1 MRPAC
6 FAPLWRSPS
15 APPMPGHIPTP
26 TTGPHHGRPGRPHR
40 VHARRAVES
49 GRTISAARLAA
60 LTILTLLVACAQ
72 PAVAPRAPEPAAAA
86 STTPS
91 SDAHVAAAPT
101 QTAALVPI
109 KFVISTLAASIAPVV
124 IAKEAGFTARQ
135 GLDVD
140 LVIARS
146 GSEAMAALLS
156 QDAALGSIGGNAII
170 NASASGAEL
179 VAVAVQQVRFTYQVM
194 SDPTLQTFADL
205 RGKRLGVADVGGSSD
220 LATQYAL
227 DKFGLRRGEDVA
239 VVALGSQNERLGG
252 LQAGAVAAAM
262 LQAPF
267 TAAARKAGYK
277 VLINYADEEYEAPIT
292 TIVTHRAYLRDHPDV
307 VQRYVTALVDATHY
321 FKTDRQ
327 GTLDII
333 GRFLGQD
340 DPETLEDIYRESA
353 GPIMLEVPTPRAATF
368 ANAIKDIAAHNEN
381 AARINPNDLV
391 DDRFVRQLVDSGYV
405 DRLYGR

>member
-1 MRPAC
+1 VSPL
-6 FAPLWRSPS
+6 APTRVSPPR
-15 APPMPGHIPTP
+15 AR
-26 TTGPHHGRPGRPHR
+26 GPF
-40 VHARRAVES
+40 
-49 GRTISAARLAA
+49 ARLIAPAA
-60 LTILTLLVACAQ
+60 GALLLALLVACAQ
-72 PAVAPRAPEPAAAA
+72 PAAAPRPPEPAVAPNAARGA
-86 STTPS
+86 GPS
-91 SDAHVAAAPT
+91 GPAVATVPT
-101 QTAALVPI
+101 QPAALQPL

-124 IAKEAGFTARQ
+124 VAKEAGFTARQ

-140 LVIARS
+140 IVIARS

-156 QDAALGSIGGNAII
+156 QDAPLGSIGGNAII

-194 SDPTLQTFADL
+194 SDPSLQTFADL

-239 VVALGSQNERLGG
+239 VVALGSQNERVGG

-267 TAAARKAGYK
+267 TATARKAGYR
-277 VLINYADEEYEAPIT
+277 VLFNYADEDYEAPIT
-292 TIVTHRAYLRDHPDV
+292 TVVTSRAYLNDHADV
-307 VQRYVTALVDATHY
+307 VRRYVTALIDATHY
-321 FKTDRQ
+321 FKTDRE
-327 GTLDII
+327 GTLAIV

-340 DPETLEDIYRESA
+340 DREALDEIYRESA
-353 GPIMLEVPTPRAATF
+353 GPAMLEVPLPRAATF
-368 ANAIKDIAAHNEN
+368 ASAIRDIAPHNDN
-381 AARINPNDLV
+381 VARLNPADLV
-391 DDRFVRQLVDSGYV
+391 DDRFVRELVDSGYV

>member
-1 MRPAC
+1 MRSSLTALPHRPAAGRSA
-6 FAPLWRSPS
+6 AP
-15 APPMPGHIPTP
+15 
-26 TTGPHHGRPGRPHR
+26 HGRLI
-40 VHARRAVES
+40 AW
-49 GRTISAARLAA
+49 
-60 LTILTLLVACAQ
+60 LLVALLTACAQ
-72 PAVAPRAPEPAAAA
+72 PAAAPRGPEPAAPAPTGSAAPAA
-86 STTPS
+86 SEAP
-91 SDAHVAAAPT
+91 AAATPA
-101 QTAALVPI
+101 QPAALQPL
-109 KFVISTLAASIAPVV
+109 KFVISTISASIAPTIV
-124 IAKEAGFTARQ
+124 AKEAGFTARQ

-156 QDAALGSIGGNAII
+156 QDAPLGSIGGNAII
-170 NASASGAEL
+170 NASAGGAEL

-194 SDPTLQTFADL
+194 SDPSLQTFADL

-277 VLINYADEEYEAPIT
+277 TLFNYADEDYEAPIT
-292 TIVTHRAYLRDHPDV
+292 TVVTHRAYLRDHPDV
-307 VQRYVTALVDATHY
+307 VRRYVTALVDAVHY
-321 FKTDRQ
+321 FKTERE
-327 GTLDII
+327 GTLAIV

-340 DPETLEDIYRESA
+340 DRETLEEIYRESA
-353 GPIMLEVPTPRAATF
+353 GPVMLEVPLPRAATF
-368 ANAIKDIAAHNEN
+368 ASAIREIAAHNEN
-381 AARINPNDLV
+381 VSRLNPNDLV
-391 DDRFVRQLVDSGYV
+391 DDRFVRELVESGYI

>member
-1 MRPAC
+1 MRSSLTALPHRPAAGRSA
-6 FAPLWRSPS
+6 AP
-15 APPMPGHIPTP
+15 
-26 TTGPHHGRPGRPHR
+26 HGRLI
-40 VHARRAVES
+40 AW
-49 GRTISAARLAA
+49 
-60 LTILTLLVACAQ
+60 LLVALLTACAQ
-72 PAVAPRAPEPAAAA
+72 PAAAPRGPEPDAPAPTGSAAPAASEAPAAA
-86 STTPS
+86 TP
-91 SDAHVAAAPT
+91 AQP
-101 QTAALVPI
+101 AALQPL
-109 KFVISTLAASIAPVV
+109 KFVISTISASIAPTIV
-124 IAKEAGFTARQ
+124 AKEAGFTARQ

-156 QDAALGSIGGNAII
+156 QDAPLGSIGGNAII
-170 NASASGAEL
+170 NASAGGAEL

-194 SDPTLQTFADL
+194 SDPSLQTFADL

-277 VLINYADEEYEAPIT
+277 TLFNYADEDYEAPIT
-292 TIVTHRAYLRDHPDV
+292 TVVTHRAYLRDHPDV
-307 VQRYVTALVDATHY
+307 VRRYVTALVDAVHY
-321 FKTDRQ
+321 FKTERE
-327 GTLDII
+327 GTLAIV

-340 DPETLEDIYRESA
+340 DRETLEEIYRESA
-353 GPIMLEVPTPRAATF
+353 GPVMLEVPLPRAATF
-368 ANAIKDIAAHNEN
+368 ASAIREIAAHNEN
-381 AARINPNDLV
+381 VSRLNPNDLV
-391 DDRFVRQLVDSGYV
+391 DDRFVRELVESGYI